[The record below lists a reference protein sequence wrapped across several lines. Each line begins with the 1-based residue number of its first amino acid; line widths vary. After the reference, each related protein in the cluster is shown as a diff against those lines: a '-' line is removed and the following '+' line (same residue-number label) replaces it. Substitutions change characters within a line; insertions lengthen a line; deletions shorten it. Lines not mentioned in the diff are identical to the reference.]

1 MNHRIF
7 KASAA
12 GAVLLFL
19 AAGGCTDT
27 TVQPKSTSSQTVVFS
42 NPSAYQQLLAK
53 VYAGLA
59 LSGQQGPAG
68 NADIAGLDE
77 GFSQYLRLYWEMEE
91 LPTDEAAIAWG
102 DLGLQPM
109 NTQTWDASNPFVTT
123 MYSRVYYEIV
133 LANDF
138 LRLTTDDQL
147 SKNGGVSP
155 ALHDSIQ
162 TYRAEARFLRALAYF
177 HGIDFWGGVPL
188 DTVIGTTPPQPT
200 PRATVYS
207 FIVSELQAIQSSL
220 PKAGVAA
227 SYGRATD
234 QAANMLL
241 AELYLNAGVY
251 AGAANWSGAMN
262 AAQAVINSG
271 KFSLAAN
278 VRLNFTAD
286 NNTSP
291 EIIFQIPQDGLHE
304 QSYGGVTFLQ
314 HAACG
319 NSLSNTAIGIDG
331 CWYGIRLK
339 PQADSLFLTTADHP
353 AGDTRNSFFFT
364 TNQTLA
370 INDLSQFGQGY
381 LAPKYTNLTSTGGQP
396 QNAAFADT
404 DFPVWRLAEAY
415 LIFAEAALRGGSSA
429 DSATALT
436 YVNLL
441 RARAYG
447 GATGNI
453 TAAQLTLPF
462 ILAERGRELLW
473 EAHRR
478 TDLIRYG
485 LFTGGSLM
493 WAWKGGVAAGKA
505 TDACRDLYPFPTNE
519 LASNPYLKQNV
530 CTGY

>member
-19 AAGGCTDT
+19 VAGGCTDT
-27 TVQPKSTSSQTVVFS
+27 TVQPKSTSSQTVVFQ
-42 NPSAYQQLLAK
+42 NPSAYQSLLGK

-77 GFSQYLRLYWEMEE
+77 GFSQYLRLYWELEE

-102 DLGLQPM
+102 DQGLQPM
-109 NTQTWDASNPFVTT
+109 NMGTWDASNGFITT
-123 MYSRVYYEIV
+123 MYSRIYYEIV

-147 SKNGGVSP
+147 SKNGGVSA

-162 TYRAEARFLRALAYF
+162 TYRSEARFLRALAYF
-177 HGIDFWGGVPL
+177 HGLDFFGGVPL
-188 DTVIGTTPPQPT
+188 DTAIGSTPPQPSA
-200 PRATVYS
+200 RADVYN
-207 FIVSELQAIQSSL
+207 FVVTELQQIQSSL
-220 PKAGVAA
+220 PKAGLAS

-251 AGAANWSGAMN
+251 TGAPNWSGAMT

-278 VRLNFTAD
+278 FRLNFTAD

-304 QSYGGVTFLQ
+304 QSYGGVTFLE

-319 NSLSNTAIGIDG
+319 NSLSNSAIGIDG

-339 PQADSLFLTTADHP
+339 PQADSFFNATADHP
-353 AGDTRNSFFFT
+353 AGDARNTFFFT
-364 TNQTLA
+364 SGQTLGIA
-370 INDLSQFGQGY
+370 DLSQFGQGY
-381 LAPKYTNLTSTGGQP
+381 LAPKYTNLTSAGGQP
-396 QNAAFADT
+396 QNPAFADT

-429 DSATALT
+429 DSATALG

-447 GATGNI
+447 GASGNI

-485 LFTGGSLM
+485 LFTSGTYL
-493 WAWKGGVAAGKA
+493 WAWKDGVAAGA
-505 TDACRDLYPFPTNE
+505 AMDADGHHNLYPFPTNE
-519 LASNPYLKQNV
+519 LAANPYLKQNP
-530 CTGY
+530 GY

>member
-1 MNHRIF
+1 MNLRILT
-7 KASAA
+7 ASAA
-12 GAVLLFL
+12 GAALLIL
-19 AAGGCTDT
+19 GAAGCTDP
-27 TVQPKSTSSQTVVFS
+27 TVKPKSTTAEGVVFA
-42 NPSAYQQLLAK
+42 NQNAYQQLLAK

-68 NADIAGLDE
+68 NPDLAGLDE
-77 GFSQYLRLYWEMEE
+77 GFSQYLRLYWELEE

-102 DLGLQPM
+102 DQGLQPM
-109 NTQTWDASNPFVTT
+109 NMQTWDASNGFITT
-123 MYSRVYYEIV
+123 MYSRIYYEIV

-138 LRLTTDDQL
+138 LRLTTDAQIAT
-147 SKNGGVSP
+147 NGGVS
-155 ALHDSIQ
+155 AAIHDSIQ

-177 HGIDFWGGVPL
+177 HAIDFFGNVPL
-188 DTVIGTTPPQPT
+188 VTAIGTTPPPQST
-200 PRATVYS
+200 RSDVYS
-207 FIVSELQAIQSSL
+207 FAVSELTAIQSSL
-220 PKAGVAA
+220 PKAGLSS

-234 QAANMLL
+234 QAAEMLL
-241 AELYLNAGVY
+241 AELYLNAGVFT
-251 AGAANWSGAMN
+251 GAPNWGGAMS

-271 KFSLAAN
+271 AFSLASN
-278 VRLNFTAD
+278 FRLNFTAD

-291 EIIFQIPQDGLHE
+291 EIIFQIPQDGLKE
-304 QSYGGVTFLQ
+304 QSYGGVTFLE

-339 PQADSLFLTTADHP
+339 PQGDSLFDTTADHP
-353 AGDTRNSFFFT
+353 VGDLRSGFFFT
-364 TNQTLA
+364 SGQSLGIA
-370 INDLSQFGQGY
+370 DLSQFGQGY
-381 LAPKYTNLTSTGGQP
+381 LAPKYTNMTSTGGAP
-396 QNAAFADT
+396 QNPAFADT

-415 LIFAEAALRGGSSA
+415 LIFAEAALRGGSTA

-447 GATGNI
+447 GASGNI
-453 TAAQLTLPF
+453 TKAQLTLPF
-462 ILAERGRELLW
+462 VLAERGRELLW

-478 TDLIRYG
+478 TDLVRYG
-485 LFTGGSLM
+485 LFTGGTYL
-493 WAWKGGVAAGKA
+493 WAWKGGVVAGEA

-519 LASNPYLKQNV
+519 LAANPYLKQNL